1 MTEIWA
7 VIPAAGVGKRMQADR
22 PKQYLEIENKTLLQ
36 HTIERMASHPRV
48 DGVVVAVSPEDEYW
62 GDLCLSLD
70 IPLIKV
76 DGGEERCHSVL
87 NALNYLVQCDKSDVW
102 VLVHDAARPCVRH
115 ADIDLLINTVLKK
128 SNGGILGLPVSDTL
142 KYCGPEQLIEKTVS
156 RDHLWRA
163 LTPQMFLSGE
173 LYQAITKSL
182 EDNYLVTDEASAI
195 EHIGKKPCM
204 VEGHPDN
211 IKVTRPQD
219 LALAT
224 LFLRQ
229 QYEQLEK
236 QQQEQQQ
243 Q

>member
-48 DGVVVAVSPEDEYW
+48 DGVVLAISPEDEYW
-62 GDLCLSLD
+62 GDLCLDLD
-70 IPLIKV
+70 MPLIKV
-76 DGGEERCHSVL
+76 DGGAERCHSVL
-87 NALNYLVQCDKSDVW
+87 NALNYLVQTDKSDVW

-115 ADIDLLINTVLKK
+115 EDIDLLIKTVLEKN
-128 SNGGILGLPVSDTL
+128 NGGILGLPVSDTL
-142 KYCGPEQLIEKTVS
+142 KYCGSGQLIEKTVS

-173 LYQAITKSL
+173 LYHAITKSL
-182 EDNYLVTDEASAI
+182 DDNYLVTDEASAI
-195 EHIGKKPCM
+195 EYLGKQPCM

-211 IKVTRPQD
+211 IKITRPQD
-219 LALAT
+219 LTLAT

-229 QYEQLEK
+229 QLEQQKEK
-236 QQQEQQQ
+236 QQEQ
-243 Q
+243 